1 MRSKLRLVFSLCLLF
16 LVFSAQAQQSYWSK
30 AKIQSPQSSLGNK
43 SIQDKVFYDLD
54 GLKFSRAL
62 EKAVNAAGVLY
73 FPNES
78 GVIESYTIGLQE
90 TLSEGLQLKFPNIRS
105 YKGLS
110 AQGSK
115 VFFSFSS
122 GTKTQLSA
130 TFMYPSSGGFTF
142 LEKSKSTSFVE

>member
-90 TLSEGLQLKFPNIRS
+90 TLSEHSLL
-105 YKGLS
+105 
-110 AQGSK
+110 
-115 VFFSFSS
+115 
-122 GTKTQLSA
+122 
-130 TFMYPSSGGFTF
+130 
-142 LEKSKSTSFVE
+142 

>member
-1 MRSKLRLVFSLCLLF
+1 MGYIYPYMRSKLRLVFSLCLLF

-73 FPNES
+73 VPNES
-78 GVIESYTIGLQE
+78 GVIES
-90 TLSEGLQLKFPNIRS
+90 
-105 YKGLS
+105 
-110 AQGSK
+110 
-115 VFFSFSS
+115 
-122 GTKTQLSA
+122 
-130 TFMYPSSGGFTF
+130 
-142 LEKSKSTSFVE
+142 